1 MRKFSNLKIKSTPLR
16 IAIIFSIFIL
26 FSNLIT
32 NYINLSLNNI
42 EIINQSKKILANDL
56 RLIYNYANNQYDLF
70 VNTGNFEKAFSNI
83 VARSISTFKNKG
95 SVCIGIS
102 NSKIIFYSSTFE
114 ITNISITTL
123 TNLEGSVEFMINGN
137 KYFGFYKFNQK
148 FNFHI
153 VRAENE
159 NEFYEHSRKVFLN
172 ISLIV
177 VGITFVLFGLGL
189 IVVFYILRYIRKITS
204 SILEMVEKEQLGII
218 DVSKADNNDI
228 TFLAMSF
235 NSLSS
240 LINTLLDI
248 FKRFINKDTVMKVYQ
263 EKEVRLEGYT
273 KELSILFS
281 DIRNFTFMTET
292 LGNNI
297 INLLNLHYSNAI
309 SKIIQNNGSVMSIIG
324 DALLVVFGL
333 ISDKTKSYDA
343 IKSAYDIQRAAKMLR
358 EDMKRVRDDLI
369 SEKGYLTEE
378 EERIYKAVMIEVGV
392 GIDGG
397 EVFYGNV
404 GSYERMANTV
414 IGDAVNSAS
423 RLEGLTKYYKL
434 PVIVSE
440 YVKNDVE
447 NMPYYRSD
455 IIFLEIDN
463 VAVKGKKES
472 KRIYLPVFES
482 EIPDGMKREFEM
494 FSRAL
499 KLYYDG
505 NWREA
510 YNIFTTLVNL
520 PFVDIFVERTKV
532 GVAPQGWGGVWEMKE
547 K

>member
-1 MRKFSNLKIKSTPLR
+1 MRKFSDLKIKSTPLR

-70 VNTGNFEKAFSNI
+70 VSTGNFEKAFSNI

-159 NEFYEHSRKVFLN
+159 NEFYEHSRRVFLN

-378 EERIYKAVMIEVGV
+378 EEKIYKAVMIEVGV

>member
-16 IAIIFSIFIL
+16 IAIVFSIFIL

-32 NYINLSLNNI
+32 NYINLSLNNV
-42 EIINQSKKILANDL
+42 EIVNQSKKILVNDL
-56 RLIYNYANNQYDLF
+56 RLIYNYANNQYELF

-83 VARSISTFKNKG
+83 VARSISTFENKG
-95 SVCIGIS
+95 SVCIGVS
-102 NSKIIFYSSTFE
+102 NNKIIFSASTFE
-114 ITNISITTL
+114 ITNISITPL
-123 TNLEGSVEFMINGN
+123 TNLEGSIEFIINEN
-137 KYFGFYKFNQK
+137 KYFGFYKFSQK

-153 VRAENE
+153 IRAENE
-159 NEFYEHSRKVFLN
+159 NEFYEYSRKVFFN
-172 ISLIV
+172 ISLVV
-177 VGITFVLFGLGL
+177 VGITLVLFGLGL
-189 IVVFYILRYIRKITS
+189 AVVLYILRYIKKIAN

-248 FKRFINKDTVMKVYQ
+248 FKRFVNKDTVMKVYQ
-263 EKEVRLEGYT
+263 EKEVRLEGHT
-273 KELSILFS
+273 KELSVLFS
-281 DIRNFTFMTET
+281 DIRSFTFMTET

-309 SKIIQNNGSVMSIIG
+309 SKIVQNNGSVISIIG

-333 ISDKTKSYDA
+333 VSDKAKSYDA

-358 EDMKRVRDDLI
+358 DDMKRVRDELI
-369 SEKGYLTEE
+369 SIKGYLTEE
-378 EERIYKAVMIEVGV
+378 EEKIYKAVMIEVGV

-397 EVFYGNV
+397 EIFYGNV
-404 GSYERMANTV
+404 GSYERMTNTV

-463 VAVKGKKES
+463 VAVKGKRES
-472 KRIYLPVFES
+472 RRIYLPVFED
-482 EIPDGMKREFEM
+482 EISDSMKREFEV
-494 FSRAL
+494 FSKAL

-505 NWREA
+505 NWKEA
-510 YNIFTTLVNL
+510 YNIFTTVNL
-520 PFVDIFVERTKV
+520 PFVDIYVERTKV
-532 GVAPQGWGGVWEMKE
+532 GSAPREWGGVWEMKE

>member
-1 MRKFSNLKIKSTPLR
+1 MRRFSNLKIKSTPLR

-32 NYINLSLNNI
+32 NYINLSLNNV
-42 EIINQSKKILANDL
+42 EIVNQSKKILANDL

-83 VARSISTFKNKG
+83 VARSINTFENKG

-102 NSKIIFYSSTFE
+102 NNKIIFSSSTFE

-159 NEFYEHSRKVFLN
+159 NEFYEYSRRVFFN

-177 VGITFVLFGLGL
+177 VGITLIMFGLGL
-189 IVVFYILRYIRKITS
+189 IVVFYILRYIRKITN

-248 FKRFINKDTVMKVYQ
+248 FKRFVNKDTVMKVYQ
-263 EKEVRLEGYT
+263 EKEVRLEGHT

-281 DIRNFTFMTET
+281 DIRSFTFMTET

-309 SKIIQNNGSVMSIIG
+309 SKIVQNNGSVISIIG

-333 ISDKTKSYDA
+333 ISDKGKSYDA

-358 EDMKRVRDDLI
+358 DDMKRVRDDLI
-369 SEKGYLTEE
+369 SMKGYLTEE
-378 EERIYKAVMIEVGV
+378 EEKIYKAVMIEVGV

-397 EVFYGNV
+397 EIFYGNV
-404 GSYERMANTV
+404 GSYERMTNTV

-447 NMPYYRSD
+447 NMPYYKSD

-472 KRIYLPVFES
+472 RRIYLPIFEN
-482 EIPDGMKREFEM
+482 EISDSMKREFEM
-494 FSRAL
+494 FSKAL

-505 NWREA
+505 NWKEA
-510 YNIFTTLVNL
+510 YNIFASVNL
-520 PFVDIFVERTKV
+520 PFVDIFIERTRV